1 MWKINEILKADK
13 YKNVSRAN
21 VYKWHGSSTSA
32 ERTRTESPVLA
43 LNIRITC
50 CDVAFDVVR
59 APRLHYCLGSTV
71 YNFVICKDI
80 YVKFSVHLENIPY

>member
-1 MWKINEILKADK
+1 M
-13 YKNVSRAN
+13 
-21 VYKWHGSSTSA
+21 YKWHGSSTSG
-32 ERTRTESPVLA
+32 EPTRTESRVLA
-43 LNIRITC
+43 LNIKITC

-80 YVKFSVHLENIPY
+80 YVKFSVNLENRSY